1 VSGGVTVEGA
11 GALDL
16 QGAASTELAV
26 EPASLA
32 LGKATG
38 AGWGVIRGISVRNL
52 STRTLRISFGVANDS
67 TAAPEVR
74 FAASPAALT
83 LRPGDAGDVVLQAAA
98 PAGGFGLSAGVFVV
112 QAERSRPVR
121 LPWAVW
127 FAPAKAGSLVGDIR
141 LSNDSFA
148 PSPAAPTVVAFRV
161 GAVRQGAEGGA
172 IEPVRLL
179 EGELWTA
186 AGKRLGTLFRLR
198 DLLPGR
204 YAFGLTGRGPFGNTL
219 RPGDYELRFTAEPV
233 EGSEGTPPST
243 AKVTFT
249 ISGPG
254 EG

>member
-1 VSGGVTVEGA
+1 
-11 GALDL
+11 
-16 QGAASTELAV
+16 
-26 EPASLA
+26 
-32 LGKATG
+32 
-38 AGWGVIRGISVRNL
+38 
-52 STRTLRISFGVANDS
+52 
-67 TAAPEVR
+67 
-74 FAASPAALT
+74 
-83 LRPGDAGDVVLQAAA
+83 
-98 PAGGFGLSAGVFVV
+98 VV

-121 LPWAVW
+121 LPWAVS
-127 FAPAKAGSLVGDIR
+127 FAPAKAGLLVGDLR

-148 PSPAAPTVVAFRV
+148 PSPAAPAVVAFRV
-161 GAVRQGAEGGA
+161 GAVGQGVEGQT

-219 RPGDYELRFTAEPV
+219 RPGGYELRLTAEPV
-233 EGSEGTPPST
+233 EGAEGTPPST
-243 AKVTFT
+243 AKVAFT

>member
-1 VSGGVTVEGA
+1 VTVTGA

-38 AGWGVIRGISVRNL
+38 AGWSVIRGISVRNL
-52 STRTLRISFGVANDS
+52 STRTLRLSFGVVNDS
-67 TAAPEVR
+67 AAAPEVR

-83 LRPGDAGDVVLQAAA
+83 LQPGEAGDVVLQAAA
-98 PAGGFGLSAGVFVV
+98 PAGGSGLSAGVFVV

-121 LPWAVW
+121 LPWAVS
-127 FAPAKAGSLVGDIR
+127 FAPAKAGLLVGDLR

-148 PSPAAPTVVAFRV
+148 PSPAAPAVVAFRV
-161 GAVRQGAEGGA
+161 GAVGQGVEGQT

-219 RPGDYELRFTAEPV
+219 RPGDYELRLTAEPV
-233 EGSEGTPPST
+233 EGAEGTPPST